1 MAHPGE
7 LERVFERRRR
17 LMAESDRLRREI
29 AGEFANL
36 ENAVGWIDRG
46 YSLIRSFRAW
56 WPLAAAAAGLMLG
69 RTRGGLLKKLGK
81 AWSLW
86 KLARK
91 ATSLWQQ
98 FAPRREPEL

>member
-1 MAHPGE
+1 MAQPGE
-7 LERVFERRRR
+7 LERVFDRKRK
-17 LMAESDRLRREI
+17 LMAESDRLRREM

-36 ENAVGWIDRG
+36 ERTAGWVDKG
-46 YSLIRSFRAW
+46 YSLIQSLRSW

-86 KLARK
+86 KLVRK
-91 ATSLWQQ
+91 ATSIWRQ
-98 FAPRREPEL
+98 FVPRREPEL